1 MGSVIRKDKWGVNL
15 LSELPLELKISEDG
29 MEAYLKINPPSGGR
43 LPTFE
48 EIISF
53 LTEAGVVFGI
63 DENAIKDALE
73 NNRVGEFFLVA
84 QGGKPEDG
92 IDGYIDYK
100 FDKDKDLKPVVLEDG
115 RVDYKNLES
124 VENVVKGQLLAV
136 KVPPKPEKD
145 GKTVTGKVVKAYK
158 PKDPK
163 MPAGKNTY
171 LSEDG
176 MKLFAACDG
185 HVVYENGK
193 VVVHPVFTRRGDVD
207 YSIGNI
213 EFVGDVIIMGSVLP
227 DFKVKAGGN
236 LEVYKLVEGG
246 FLEAEG
252 NIIIRGG
259 VFGRG
264 KSVVKAK
271 GNIFLKFA
279 DQATLEA
286 GGNVVS
292 DESII
297 NCKVV
302 AGGSV
307 IAKGRKGVIVG
318 GEVYAGDV
326 VDVTHLGSDLGVRT
340 YVEVGIDPALKEE
353 YAQVN
358 NELADIQRKLKELTK
373 GVELLKTMEEKM
385 GSIPE
390 EKRELYLRMTRA
402 LFQLRGQAE
411 RLKKRKE
418 ELEERMEKVKREGK
432 IIVRGIVYPGVRIT
446 IRGVKFA
453 VKEALREVVFYRE
466 GAEVKVG
473 ALRER

>member
-1 MGSVIRKDKWGVNL
+1 MDT
-15 LSELPLELKISEDG
+15 LPMELKISEDG
-29 MEAYLKINPPSGGR
+29 MEAYLKLEALPDGR
-43 LPTFE
+43 LPTIQ
-48 EIISF
+48 EILSF
-53 LTEAGVVFGI
+53 LTESGVVFGV
-63 DENAIKDALE
+63 DEGAIKAALE
-73 NNRVGEFFLVA
+73 SKKLGEFILVA
-84 QGGKPEDG
+84 RGERPEDG
-92 IDGYIDYK
+92 VDGYIDYK
-100 FDKDKDLKPVVLEDG
+100 FNKDRELKPVVLEDG

-145 GKTVTGKVVKAYK
+145 GRTVTGKIVKAYK

-163 MPAGKNTY
+163 IPAGKNTY

-193 VVVHPVFTRRGDVD
+193 VVVYPVFTRHGDVD

-213 EFVGDVIIMGSVLP
+213 EFVGDVIIVGNVLP

-236 LEVYKLVEGG
+236 LEVHKLVEGG

-252 NIIIRGG
+252 NIVIKGG

-264 KSVVKAK
+264 KSLIKAK
-271 GNIFLKFA
+271 GDIFLKFA

-286 GGNVVS
+286 KGNVIA
-292 DESII
+292 DESVI
-297 NCKVV
+297 NCKVI

-318 GEVYAGDV
+318 GEIYAGDL
-326 VDVTHLGSDLGVRT
+326 VDVTQLGSDLGVRT
-340 YVEVGIDPALKEE
+340 YVEVGVDPALKEE

-358 NELADIQRKLKELTK
+358 SELADIQNKLKDVTK
-373 GVELLKTMEEKM
+373 GVELLKSMEEKL
-385 GSIPE
+385 GSLPE
-390 EKRELYLRMTRA
+390 EKKDLYLRMTRA
-402 LFQLRGQAE
+402 LFQLKGQAE

-418 ELEERMEKVKREGK
+418 ELEEKIEKVKKEGK
-432 IIVRGIVYPGVRIT
+432 VVVRGVVYPGVRIT
-446 IRGVKFA
+446 IRGVKFG
-453 VKEALREVVFYRE
+453 VKEALKEVVFCRE
-466 GAEVKVG
+466 GAEIKVK
-473 ALRER
+473 ALREG